1 LLEAQEASIEKK
13 KEKVFL
19 EMKFFSAGEHPAR
32 YSKVG
37 FSEGDGIIIGEENIL
52 NAYLDSMETLK
63 KVEDAE
69 NKEILV
75 TCFRCGDFYRG
86 NFRGQMQSYFIDILK
101 GRRTLTVVWKPDENP
116 EKNRE
121 FQEFFIPFLETGKV
135 KIYKVAL
142 GENFREKMTCS

>member
-1 LLEAQEASIEKK
+1 
-13 KEKVFL
+13 
-19 EMKFFSAGEHPAR
+19 
-32 YSKVG
+32 
-37 FSEGDGIIIGEENIL
+37 
-52 NAYLDSMETLK
+52 METLK

-101 GRRTLTVVWKPDENP
+101 WRRTLTVVWKPDENP

-135 KIYKVAL
+135 KILRLLGRKL
-142 GENFREKMTCS
+142 SGENFREKMTCS